1 MDVDGTLT
9 DGKIYMGESGELFKR
24 FDVKDGCG
32 IKDILPKMDIWPV
45 IITAR
50 KSIYLKNRCDELNI
64 KYYFQGVRDK
74 YQQLMEILHF
84 FSQKT
89 GKIYTLKH
97 VAYIGDDI
105 LDLECMNPIKE
116 ANGLIGCPFDAVRSV
131 KNISDYI
138 SPFTGGNGA
147 VRDFIEYIASNRYGN
162 L

>member
-1 MDVDGTLT
+1 M
-9 DGKIYMGESGELFKR
+9 KWKSRRSY
-24 FDVKDGCG
+24 
-32 IKDILPKMDIWPV
+32 PV
-45 IITAR
+45 LDEKR
-50 KSIYLKNRCDELNI
+50 KSYPDVYKRQI

-138 SPFTGGNGA
+138 SDVYKRQVLTG
-147 VRDFIEYIASNRYGN
+147 
-162 L
+162 